1 MSTLPHPETFVR
13 WFRQAAPYV
22 HAFRGR
28 TFVIGF
34 GGELVAERLRF
45 AHFVH
50 DLNLLAALGIRLVL
64 VHGAR
69 PQIEAEQRASKQRSR
84 YARGLRITDATSL
97 VAVKRAAGVLRV
109 EIEALLSQGL
119 PNSPMAGAQIRV
131 ASGNFIAARPLGVLD
146 GVDYQFTG
154 EVRKVDGSAMA
165 RLLDA
170 GEVLLVPHLGY
181 SPTGEVFNLAWED
194 VAANTARALKADKL
208 LLYVDQLP
216 TSKRGQI
223 LSELTAQEAEA
234 LLKKGGKKENGK
246 KDDLSAQTRRAIEHA
261 LAAVRGGV
269 GRAHLVSRRAD
280 GATLLELFTHS
291 GVGTMLTADPL
302 ERLRAAKIEDVG
314 GILALIE
321 PLEAD
326 GTLVK
331 RNRERLERE
340 IGNFHVAEHDGVI
353 LGCAALYPF
362 PQDKSAELACLA
374 VAPDVRDAG
383 YGEWLLHACEARA
396 KALRIRRLFALTTR
410 AQHWF
415 LAQGFKEAAVG
426 VLPEERKALY
436 NWKRGSKVFL
446 KRL

>member
-1 MSTLPHPETFVR
+1 MSMLPNPEAFVR

-34 GGELVAERLRF
+34 GGELLAERSRF
-45 AHFVH
+45 VRFLH

-69 PQIEAEQRASKQRSR
+69 PQIEAELRARRQRSR
-84 YARGLRITDATSL
+84 YAQGLRITDANSL
-97 VAVKRAAGVLRV
+97 VAVKHAAGSLRV

-131 ASGNFIAARPLGVLD
+131 ASGNYIAAKPVGVVK
-146 GVDYQFTG
+146 GVDFQFTG
-154 EVRKVDGSAMA
+154 AVRKVDGAAIA
-165 RLLDA
+165 RRLEA
-170 GEVLLVPHLGY
+170 GEVALVPHIGY

-194 VAANTARALKADKL
+194 VADSVARALKADKL
-208 LLYVDQLP
+208 LLMVDQLP
-216 TSKRGQI
+216 TGRRGEI
-223 LSELTAQEAEA
+223 LSELTAREAEA
-234 LLKKGGKKENGK
+234 LLKKDG
-246 KDDLSAQTRRAIEHA
+246 LSAPTRRALEHA
-261 LAAVRGGV
+261 LVALRAGV
-269 GRAHLVSRRAD
+269 ARVHLVSRRAE

-291 GVGTMLTADPL
+291 GVGSMITADPV
-302 ERLRAAKIEDVG
+302 EKLRPAKIDDVG

-331 RNRERLERE
+331 RNRERLEQE
-340 IGNFHVAEHDGVI
+340 IANFEVIEHDGAI
-353 LGCAALYPF
+353 LACAALYPYAEE
-362 PQDKSAELACLA
+362 KSAELACLA
-374 VAPDVRDAG
+374 VAPEYRDAG
-383 YGEWLLHACEARA
+383 YGERLLQACEARA
-396 KALRIRRLFALTTR
+396 RQAKIRRVFALTTR

-415 LAQGFKEAAVG
+415 LAQGFSEAGVA
-426 VLPEERKALY
+426 VLPAKRQALY

>member
-1 MSTLPHPETFVR
+1 MSTLPHPEAFVR

-28 TFVIGF
+28 TFVVGF
-34 GGELVAERLRF
+34 GGELVAERGRF
-45 AHFVH
+45 VKFLH

-69 PQIEAEQRASKQRSR
+69 PQIEAELRAKRQRSR
-84 YARGLRITDATSL
+84 YAKGLRITDAPSL
-97 VAVKRAAGVLRV
+97 VAVKHAAGFLRV

-131 ASGNFIAARPLGVLD
+131 ASGNFIAAKPIGVLD
-146 GVDYQFTG
+146 GVDFQFTG
-154 EVRKVDGSAMA
+154 MVRKVDSAAIA
-165 RLLDA
+165 RRLEA
-170 GEVLLVPHLGY
+170 GEVVLVPHIGY
-181 SPTGEVFNLAWED
+181 SPTGEVFNLTWED
-194 VAANTARALKADKL
+194 VAENVARALKADKL

-216 TSKRGQI
+216 TGRRGQI
-223 LSELTAQEAEA
+223 ISELTAREAET
-234 LLKKGGKKENGK
+234 LLKKDG
-246 KDDLSAQTRRAIEHA
+246 LTAAAARAIEHG
-261 LAAVRGGV
+261 LRAVRASV
-269 GRAHLVSRRAD
+269 GRVHLLSRRAE

-291 GVGTMLTADPL
+291 GVGTMITADPV
-302 ERLRAAKIEDVG
+302 ERLRQAKIEDIG

-331 RNRERLERE
+331 RNRERLEQE
-340 IGNFHVAEHDGVI
+340 ISNFEVIEHDGTI
-353 LGCAALYPF
+353 RACAALYPYA
-362 PQDKSAELACLA
+362 QEKVAELACLA
-374 VAPDVRDAG
+374 VAPEYRDAG
-383 YGEWLLHACEARA
+383 YGERLLQACEARA
-396 KALRIRRLFALTTR
+396 KEMKIRRIFALTTR

-415 LAQGFKEAAVG
+415 LTQSFKEAGVS
-426 VLPEERKALY
+426 VLPEQRQTLY